1 MTESGRVSDDEVG
14 FEVMDR
20 EHRVQ
25 VNLLDTLQDTIKTG
39 RDAAQVVEIVDQLL
53 DYSRAH
59 FLSEQLLMRLHAYPE
74 FQAHRDEHDRM
85 IDALQA
91 IRVEAESAD
100 DGPSVESVERLRI
113 DLVGHIARDDG
124 ALAHYLENHGI
135 GG

>member
-1 MTESGRVSDDEVG
+1 MTASQHGSGEEVG

-25 VNLLDTLQDTIKTG
+25 IDLLDTLHDAVQQG
-39 RDAAQVVEIVDQLL
+39 RPAEQVVEIVDRLL

-59 FLSEQLLMRLHAYPE
+59 FLSEQLLMRLHAYPD

-85 IDALQA
+85 VDVLQA
-91 IRVEAESAD
+91 MREDTVGSGSALD
-100 DGPSVESVERLRI
+100 AIERLRI
-113 DLVGHIARDDG
+113 DLVGHIAREDA
-124 ALAHYLENHGI
+124 ALSLYLKSSGI